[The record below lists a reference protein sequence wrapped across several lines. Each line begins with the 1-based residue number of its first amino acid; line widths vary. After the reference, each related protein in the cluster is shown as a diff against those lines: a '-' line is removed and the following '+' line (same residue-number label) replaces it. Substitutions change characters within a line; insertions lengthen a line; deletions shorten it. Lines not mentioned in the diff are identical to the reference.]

1 MKKVIFTENVYR
13 AIGQYSQAIEA
24 GNFVFLSGQIPLKKD
39 GTIIDGDIK
48 DQTKQVLENIGEI
61 LKEVGL
67 GFEDVVKTTIYL
79 SDLIDYQDMNEVYSK
94 YFKKDFPARSTIQAF
109 ELPKE
114 VGIEIDVIAVK
125 KDLKND

>member
-1 MKKVIFTENVYR
+1 MKKIISTEKVSE
-13 AIGQYSQAIEA
+13 AVGPYSQAVEA
-24 GNFVFLSGQIPLKKD
+24 GGFVFLSGQIPLKVN
-39 GTIIDGDIK
+39 GTIVDGDIK
-48 DQTKQVLENIGEI
+48 DQAKQVLENIGEI

-94 YFKKDFPARSTIQAF
+94 YFKKDFPARSTFQVS

-114 VGIEIDVIAVK
+114 VGIEIDVIAARE
-125 KDLKND
+125 